1 MESKSGKD
9 QRLALCRTLIR
20 QRKLARNLLGPN
32 LCSNPIWDMLLDL
45 YVADREGELLYI
57 WPLSVAGNVPISSAH
72 RKIDLMVQKGFVR
85 RTVDESDRRRVGI
98 QLSAPF
104 REMLEQ
110 LFDTLSQMIMA
121 SCCHRGS
128 CGGDAPDDRST
139 RDHDR

>member
-1 MESKSGKD
+1 MDNTPGGD
-9 QRLALCRTLIR
+9 HRLVLCRALIR
-20 QRKLARNLLGPN
+20 KRKLARDLLGPN

-45 YVADREGELLYI
+45 YVADREGKLLYI

-85 RTVDESDRRRVGI
+85 RIVDESDRRRVGI

-104 REMLEQ
+104 RDMLEQ

-121 SCCHRGS
+121 PCSQCGSRG
-128 CGGDAPDDRST
+128 GAQPGDS
-139 RDHDR
+139 